1 MTRAEIAAAV
11 AKVKPR
17 FFEGLTP
24 LELKAALDCARSKAF
39 LADSIV
45 HHEGHPADHIF
56 LLLSGRSRFFT
67 LTPEGDKALL
77 FWAVPGEILGGAA
90 ILARPCAYV
99 LSSETVKD
107 SRFLVWERATIG
119 SLCRQYPRLMSNA
132 LLIAHD
138 YMVLYRA
145 LHLSLACQSARQ
157 RLATVL
163 VNLATGIGHRVSN
176 GVELD
181 INNEE
186 LANEAH
192 VTHFTASRVMSEWH
206 RNGMLIK
213 KRGKVLL
220 PRPELLLTPEN

>member
-11 AKVKPR
+11 ADLKPR
-17 FFEGLTP
+17 FLDGLTP
-24 LELKAALDCARSKAF
+24 PELKAILQCGRAKSY
-39 LADSIV
+39 LAESVV
-45 HHEGHPADHIF
+45 HHEGHPADKVS
-56 LLLSGRSRFFT
+56 LLLSGRARFFT

-77 FWAVPGEILGGAA
+77 FWAVPGEIIGGAA
-90 ILARPCAYV
+90 ILARACNYV

-107 SRFLVWERATIG
+107 SRFLVWERATITA
-119 SLCRQYPRLMSNA
+119 LCREYPRLMSNA

-145 LHLSLACQSARQ
+145 LHLSLACRSARQ

-163 VNLATGIGHRVSN
+163 VNLATGIGNRVSD

-192 VTHFTASRVMSEWH
+192 VTHFTASRLMSEWH

-220 PRPELLLTPEN
+220 PRPELLLAQEN

>member
-1 MTRAEIAAAV
+1 MTRAEMSAAV
-11 AKVKPR
+11 LELKPR
-17 FFEGLTP
+17 FLDGLTGP
-24 LELKAALDCARSKAF
+24 ELKAVLECARAKAYPAESVVF
-39 LADSIV
+39 R
-45 HHEGHPADHIF
+45 EGHPAEQMV
-56 LLLSGRSRFFT
+56 LLLSGRARFFT
-67 LTPEGDKALL
+67 LTPEGEKVLL
-77 FWAVPGEILGGAA
+77 FWAVPGEVLGAA
-90 ILARPCAYV
+90 TILARQCDYI
-99 LSSETVKD
+99 LSSETVKN
-107 SRFLVWERATIG
+107 SRLLVWDRVSIVA
-119 SLCRQYPRLMSNA
+119 LCRQYPTLMSNA

-145 LHLSLACQSARQ
+145 LHLSLAYHSARE

-163 VNLATGIGHRVSN
+163 VNLATGIGQRVSN

-192 VTHFTASRVMSEWH
+192 VTHFTASRLMSEWK

-220 PRPELLLTPEN
+220 PRPELLLKAN